1 MRHRSVFEIDRP
13 LRRIFAGGF
22 ATCANRQRGRVD
34 GGIGNQRD
42 TPARTVKLTVVAAI
56 HAIGVN
62 DAGTRY
68 AGRLDEDGARRACRQ
83 RTRGIRLCSIDTD
96 FTVDDACSRDG
107 KLDRAAANC
116 CFVETIG
123 ADIARKSDVLG
134 ILRVSVA
141 ADAGRFETPAMR
153 GGAVL
158 YIAGQPLPAVTLSN
172 RRNRCAGTER
182 KAAGFNRQPI
192 DVIGAQ
198 RLERQIFIALIVPN
212 DAYGVS
218 NRTSVNRHRA
228 GNLKEF
234 EWRSG
239 CRKRRLEG
247 NGSRIS
253 FRLRPGCHRHGQ
265 AVFAICIPNQVSQR
279 IIAIDQNDE
288 RFGNIGARDAL
299 RPVGGR

>member
-1 MRHRSVFEIDRP
+1 MRHRAVFEINRP
-13 LRRIFAGGF
+13 FGRILTGGV

-34 GGIGNQRD
+34 GGFGNQCN
-42 TPARTVKLTVVAAI
+42 TPARTVKLTGVAAI
-56 HAIGVN
+56 HAIGVD

-68 AGRLDEDGARRACRQ
+68 ARRLDEDGARRAGRQ
-83 RTRGIRLCSIDTD
+83 RSRGIRLCAVDTD
-96 FTVDDACSRDG
+96 FTVDDACSRNG

-116 CFVETIG
+116 CFGETIG

-158 YIAGQPLPAVTLSN
+158 YIAGQPLPTVSLSN

-182 KAAGFNRQPI
+182 KAAGFNRKPI

-198 RLERQIFIALIVPN
+198 RLERQIFTAVIVPN
-212 DAYGVS
+212 DAYGVG
-218 NRTSVNRHRA
+218 NRTSVDRHRA
-228 GNLKEF
+228 GNLKEL

-265 AVFAICIPNQVSQR
+265 AVFAICIPNQVCRR
-279 IIAIDQNDE
+279 IIAVDQNNE
-288 RFGNIGARDAL
+288 RFGNIGARHAL